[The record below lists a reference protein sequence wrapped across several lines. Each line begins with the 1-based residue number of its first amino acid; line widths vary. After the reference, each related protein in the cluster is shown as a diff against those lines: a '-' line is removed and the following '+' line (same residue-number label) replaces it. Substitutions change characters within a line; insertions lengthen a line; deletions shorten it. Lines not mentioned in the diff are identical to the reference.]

1 MFLDKML
8 KAIMHLPMKTGL
20 IVTMKNGETIT
31 GIIDTLYEDDNDL
44 DFGSE
49 GYEEFYSC
57 VSEVT
62 EVSRVSNTV
71 YQPGQL
77 TEINCKCPI
86 EQVQLFDGTVIWNA
100 SEGY

>member
-57 VSEVT
+57 VIEVT

-77 TEINCKCPI
+77 TEIKCKCPI